1 MSGALTN
8 YKKEANM
15 AQQDK
20 VGPTKLQWALI
31 TIAVIAMIVS
41 VAANFFPSLFPVSGE
56 ELVTVGVIGVVVSTI
71 FNFWLTFTVATKRA
85 KA

>member
-1 MSGALTN
+1 
-8 YKKEANM
+8 M
-15 AQQDK
+15 AQQEK

-31 TIAVIAMIVS
+31 AVAVIAMMVS

-56 ELVTVGVIGVVVSTI
+56 ELMAVGVIGVVVSTI
-71 FNFWLTFTVATKRA
+71 FNVWLTFTVATKRN